1 MGNPYVPIHWLDQLD
16 VFELVIAP
24 HISRRG
30 PNGIWSIARG
40 GNHPLKRRLKDI
52 EFFVYG
58 LDTEPDYLIRIY
70 DPDFWCR
77 AYLVE
82 LYSTETSAAN
92 AARAWDGN
100 QSTHIQSI
108 SGDSLLALLAT
119 ADIVAI
125 DNEEFAKSHIG
136 KIMSDFDVI
145 TPTDELLDILTSK
158 AGRR

>member
-58 LDTEPDYLIRIY
+58 LDT
-70 DPDFWCR
+70 
-77 AYLVE
+77 
-82 LYSTETSAAN
+82 
-92 AARAWDGN
+92 
-100 QSTHIQSI
+100 
-108 SGDSLLALLAT
+108 
-119 ADIVAI
+119 
-125 DNEEFAKSHIG
+125 
-136 KIMSDFDVI
+136 
-145 TPTDELLDILTSK
+145 
-158 AGRR
+158 